1 MIHITCSMGSQDL
14 PDMYAL
20 SPQEYISVKS
30 LLPILQ
36 LIIKECS
43 IEFFRVAAMEEGGF
57 CV

>member
-43 IEFFRVAAMEEGGF
+43 IEFFRVATMEEGGF